1 MSLLE
6 QPQAQ
11 ALLADAE
18 LTANDVRGC
27 KHRLTRFLKRYLPLF
42 YRKEQADLAQVVI
55 QGKLSNLQRK
65 TSEPIAYAAKRT
77 CKPVQNFVG
86 AGKWDDEAV
95 MAELRCHA
103 SEVIGDPAGIFLID
117 GSSFPKK
124 GTESCGVARQWCGR
138 LGKVDNCQTGVFL
151 GYVSKHGSTFLD
163 RQLYLPKE
171 RADDEAH
178 RDKCHVPQE
187 VVFQEKWRIA
197 LDLIERSRAVPHGWV
212 VADDEFGRASAF
224 RAQLR
229 FGGEHYVL
237 DVPANT
243 LVREVAYRSDGSK
256 PAFERVEAWA
266 ARQPRKRWKTI
277 QVRAG
282 EKGPMVVE
290 ALRARVQAK
299 DESGGAGMAETL
311 VVTRRVDQEKGT
323 SYHLS
328 HAAWKED
335 LWKLVY
341 VSGQRHCVEDLLQ
354 LGKGEVGLG
363 HYEVRSWVGWHH
375 HMTLSMLAMWYLSME
390 RERMGEKNPGADGA
404 ADAGGDGAVAASE
417 AAELW
422 GDRANDQR
430 SAVEDGDSA
439 DLPIPCQDGYVPATS
454 WA

>member
-6 QPQAQ
+6 QPQAL

-18 LTANDVRGC
+18 LTADDVRGC

-42 YRKEQADLAQVVI
+42 YRLEQADLAQVVI

-65 TSEPIAYAAKRT
+65 TSEPIAYAANRT
-77 CKPVQNFVG
+77 CKPVQHFVG

-103 SEVIGDPAGIFLID
+103 SEVIGDLDGVFLID

-163 RQLYLPKE
+163 RQLYLPQE

-178 RDKCHVPQE
+178 RDKCHVPEE

-197 LDLIERSRAVPHGWV
+197 LDLIERSREVPHGWV
-212 VADDEFGRASAF
+212 VADDEFGRVSAF
-224 RAQLR
+224 RARLR
-229 FGGEHYVL
+229 LGGEHYVV
-237 DVPANT
+237 DVPSNT
-243 LVREVAYRSDGSK
+243 LVREVSCRADGSK

-282 EKGPMVVE
+282 EKGPKVVE

-299 DESGGAGMAETL
+299 DEGGGAGMAETL
-311 VVTRRVDQEKGT
+311 VVIRTQDDDGRL

-328 HAAWKED
+328 HAEWKED
-335 LWKLVY
+335 LWQLVY
-341 VSGQRHCVEDLLQ
+341 VGDRRHCVEELLQ

-375 HMTLSMLAMWYLSME
+375 HMTLSMLALWYLSME
-390 RERMGEKNPGADGA
+390 RERMGEKNPGDDGA
-404 ADAGGDGAVAASE
+404 AVAGGDGAVAASE

-422 GDRANDQR
+422 RDSASDQR
-430 SAVEDGDSA
+430 GAAAYGESA
-439 DLPIPCQDGYVPATS
+439 DIPLP
-454 WA
+454 